1 MFYIS
6 FLPVFLSGFVSSKL
20 YLRLDPQMTPFS
32 LSSTDLKKAFHT
44 PPFSDRVEVDQTVE
58 LRCVPPDGNPTPQ
71 LSWTKNGV
79 PVDPKQDPNYIISN
93 EGNLLIAAA
102 KLSDM
107 ANYSCVAENVATR
120 RVSTPARLT
129 VYGTYWCPE
138 TPGCS
143 GSEIVVPKR
152 LVA

>member
-1 MFYIS
+1 MTS
-6 FLPVFLSGFVSSKL
+6 PVLLFA
-20 YLRLDPQMTPFS
+20 
-32 LSSTDLKKAFHT
+32 DLKKAFIRAPLDQT
-44 PPFSDRVEVDQTVE
+44 VEADQTVE
-58 LRCVPPDGNPTPQ
+58 LRCTPPSGEPAPSVT
-71 LSWTKNGV
+71 WTKNGV

-129 VYGTYWCPE
+129 VYGTYWCRA
-138 TPGCS
+138 TPVIFYNTFG
-143 GSEIVVPKR
+143 PK
-152 LVA
+152 VES